1 MQDLSYS
8 ERIDEDRRLRRVALV
23 LTGLFVVLAL
33 RLVHLQV
40 IEGTRYRVRSEKNQ
54 FRTRRLIAPRGLIL
68 DRNNK
73 ILVDNRPAFALCA
86 VPAEMDNVDETL
98 DELARLID
106 IDTAYL
112 KSEIDRHRANPYEQI
127 VFEQNANF
135 RQVTLIEENSLLV
148 PGIITSVHP
157 RRRYALSSIAG
168 NLIGY
173 LNEVNQE
180 ELDASPALRPGDLKG
195 RGGVEQTYDGRLRG
209 ENGGLLIE
217 TFARGQPQLEVDLFG
232 RPVARRD
239 SLGRPLR
246 TERSDPVPGQNM
258 VLTIDANIQRAAEQ
272 AIDGLVGSVVVMDA
286 RTGSVLALASSPTYD
301 PSGFVSGDFKAIQEA
316 LGGKNRPML
325 HRAFQGTYPPA
336 STFKIVVAAAA
347 LDSGTISANWTTQCT
362 GSYRIGE
369 SRPFRCWKRTGH
381 GTVDIVDGLTFSCD
395 VCFYV
400 LGQQLG
406 IDRIERYARMFGMGT
421 ATGIDLPGEN
431 TGLVPGRAWKYRRT
445 AHLSDPSERRWYPGE
460 TLNVSI
466 GQGRLL
472 ATPLQMARV
481 AAVIVNGGYL
491 VTPHIA
497 DRVTDAAGYTVATLR
512 PDVPDERIVSRQTV
526 RIIRDGLRRA
536 VEKDEYPTGTGHLA
550 KTPGLVLI
558 GKTGTAQVVSG
569 YRQSDDPL
577 QLDIPYEARDH
588 AWFIGGVLDESFPI
602 SFAVLVE
609 HGGHG
614 GDRAAPIARQVIETV
629 YGTRE
634 SRPAMPVELREF
646 TVADKA
652 DGSETKG

>member
-8 ERIDEDRRLRRVALV
+8 ERIDEGRRLRRVVLV
-23 LTGLFVVLAL
+23 LSGLFAVLAL

-98 DELARLID
+98 DELAKLID

-112 KSEIDRHRANPYEQI
+112 KREIDRHRANPYEQI
-127 VFEQNANF
+127 VFEQDATF
-135 RQVTLIEENSLLV
+135 RQVTLVEENSLLV
-148 PGIITSVHP
+148 PGIITSVRP
-157 RRRYALSSIAG
+157 RRRYALGSIGG
-168 NLIGY
+168 NLVGY
-173 LNEVNQE
+173 LNEVNQQ
-180 ELDASPALRPGDLKG
+180 ELDSSPERRPGDLKG
-195 RGGVEQTYDGRLRG
+195 RGGVEQIYDGRLRG
-209 ENGGLLIE
+209 QNGGLLIE
-217 TFARGQPQLEVDLFG
+217 TFARGRPQLEVDLFG
-232 RPVARRD
+232 RQVARHD

-246 TERSDPVPGQNM
+246 TERDDPVPGQNI
-258 VLTIDANIQRAAEQ
+258 VLTIDANIQRAAET
-272 AIDGLVGSVVVMDA
+272 AIEGLVGSVVVMDA

-301 PSGFVSGDFKAIQEA
+301 PSGFVSGDSKAIQEA

-362 GSYRIGE
+362 GSYRIGQ
-369 SRPFRCWKRTGH
+369 SRPFRCWKRDGH
-381 GTVDIVDGLTFSCD
+381 GLIDIVDGLTFSCD
-395 VCFYV
+395 VCFYA
-400 LGQQLG
+400 LGERVG
-406 IDRIERYARMFGMGT
+406 IDLIERYARLFGMG
-421 ATGIDLPGEN
+421 AVTGIDLPGEKR
-431 TGLVPGRAWKYRRT
+431 GLVPGRAWKYRRT
-445 AHLSDPSERRWYPGE
+445 AHVSDPSERRWYPGE

-466 GQGRLL
+466 GQGWLL

-491 VTPHIA
+491 VTPHVA
-497 DRVTDAAGYTVATLR
+497 DRVTNAEGHTVATLR
-512 PDVPDERIVSRQTV
+512 PDIPDEPILTSQTV
-526 RIIRDGLRRA
+526 RTIREGLLRA
-536 VEKDEYPTGTGHLA
+536 VEKDKYPTGTGHLA
-550 KTPGLVLI
+550 KTAGLVVI
-558 GKTGTAQVVSG
+558 GKTGTGQVVSG
-569 YRQSDDPL
+569 YGQSDDPL
-577 QLDIPYEARDH
+577 QLDIPYKARDH
-588 AWFIGGVLDESFPI
+588 AWFVGGVLDESFPI

-614 GDRAAPIARQVIETV
+614 GDRAAPIARQVIEAV
-629 YGTRE
+629 YGIGE
-634 SRPAMPVELREF
+634 SPLTVPLDLREF

-652 DGSETKG
+652 DGSETTG